1 MLEQLV
7 NLIWIA
13 AGSAATWHAWSIGL
27 SGPSGPESGLF
38 PFLSSVLMTLLG
50 CVLLLNSRTRASD
63 ISWPSRSGQWRVAGV
78 LAGIAI
84 LCEGMDRVGF
94 VASSLVALVVLLQ
107 TIQRAHWWESVVLSA
122 ISVGVVHLVLG
133 QWLGM
138 PLPRGPWGW

>member
-1 MLEQLV
+1 
-7 NLIWIA
+7 
-13 AGSAATWHAWSIGL
+13 
-27 SGPSGPESGLF
+27 
-38 PFLSSVLMTLLG
+38 MTLLG
-50 CVLLLNSRTRASD
+50 CVLLLNPRTRASD

-94 VASSLVALVVLLQ
+94 VTSSLVALVVLLQ
-107 TIQRAHWWESVVLSA
+107 TIQRAPWWESVVLSA